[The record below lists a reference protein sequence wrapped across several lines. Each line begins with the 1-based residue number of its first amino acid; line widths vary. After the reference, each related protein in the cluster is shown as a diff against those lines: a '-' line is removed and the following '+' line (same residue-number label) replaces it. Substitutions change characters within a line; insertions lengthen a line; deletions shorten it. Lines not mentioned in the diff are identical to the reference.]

1 MIYLS
6 NKKIPN
12 KFWYKEFDLLK
23 NSVWT
28 FTKFVKINKTIYC
41 GRPSILENPFSYLD
55 KSIAKYKCTKEN
67 CILKFE
73 EYIRN
78 LPKTSKQ
85 IQLIEKLKIEK
96 DSQNIC
102 LECWCKP
109 NDCHLNII
117 YKMIYE

>member
-1 MIYLS
+1 MIFVS
-6 NKKIPN
+6 NKKLPN
-12 KFWYKEFDLLK
+12 KYWYKDITIFKDHIWRVA
-23 NSVWT
+23 NSI
-28 FTKFVKINKTIYC
+28 KIDQLIYC

-55 KSIAKYKCTKEN
+55 KSIAKHKCTKEE
-67 CILKFE
+67 CIPKFE

-85 IQLIEKLKIEK
+85 IQLIQKLKTEK

-117 YKMIYE
+117 YEIIYQ